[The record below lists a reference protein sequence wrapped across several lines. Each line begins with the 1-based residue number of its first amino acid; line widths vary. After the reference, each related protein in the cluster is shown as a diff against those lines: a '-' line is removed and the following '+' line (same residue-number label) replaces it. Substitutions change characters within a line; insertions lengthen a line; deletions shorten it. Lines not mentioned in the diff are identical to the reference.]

1 MMMKKGF
8 VLPADSR
15 RRVRFSGQ
23 DSSNPASTSQSSLGE
38 QLSDLT
44 EEDKTKIARLV
55 EKVIELGI
63 HLIRY

>member
-1 MMMKKGF
+1 MKKGI
-8 VLPADSR
+8 VLPVDSR

-23 DSSNPASTSQSSLGE
+23 DSSVQAAATTQSVSGA

-63 HLIRY
+63 DS